1 MINKFGWQEKHLSL
15 FFSPFFNF
23 NLYKLIIRS
32 LKSVQTLLYDLSKIS
47 KHDYTN
53 LWVITNRFV
62 KEGLEYE
69 FSGARFL
76 IRIEEKGDVVK
87 TRGGFKT
94 SERGRHC
101 ASPRAID
108 HALAFENGERARRSS
123 RNLRRNAKI
132 VSQFVSRPEPSGSS
146 WVHMLSTVHKI

>member
-1 MINKFGWQEKHLSL
+1 MINKFGWQERNVFL
-15 FFSPFFNF
+15 FFFFF
-23 NLYKLIIRS
+23 QFQYKL
-32 LKSVQTLLYDLSKIS
+32 LLYDLSKIS

-87 TRGGFKT
+87 ARGGFKT

-101 ASPRAID
+101 ASPRSTG
-108 HALAFENGERARRSS
+108 HRSRARFRKRGARAAIEQKFTTQRENRFAVCQPARAFRQFMGSRALHRS
-123 RNLRRNAKI
+123 
-132 VSQFVSRPEPSGSS
+132 
-146 WVHMLSTVHKI
+146 